1 MGRGRPSA
9 QQEAVSVAPPPS
21 PPVFQGRPCHSESSE
36 GGALGPGPTYCK
48 EALVRTP
55 GREQGV
61 GGGEN
66 SALELHLC
74 PSHPS
79 PTPSIWAVLQ
89 KRWNR
94 CRSGRGSRSVV
105 AAGQPVAPSAGLLRE
120 RPHWSLPQEA
130 HTREMPWPHALS
142 PPPHTSGLPAGLSHL
157 CLHGQWR
164 QDNTATCRESPSV
177 TQ

>member
-36 GGALGPGPTYCK
+36 GGGALGPGPTYCK

-61 GGGEN
+61 GDGEN
-66 SALELHLC
+66 SALELHPC

-79 PTPSIWAVLQ
+79 PTPSIWAGLQ
-89 KRWNR
+89 KPWNR

-120 RPHWSLPQEA
+120 RPHRSLPQEA

-142 PPPHTSGLPAGLSHL
+142 PPTPVGSLLA
-157 CLHGQWR
+157 
-164 QDNTATCRESPSV
+164 
-177 TQ
+177 